1 VQVYNDDRRTR
12 YHSDAEYADKVKKA
26 ARDNYRKGSPRQPS
40 KMAGG
45 LLTQGQER
53 EVFDEDMD
61 HPVVVTSYTVPE
73 AAKALGR
80 SELTFKKWI
89 AEDLVPAPV
98 LHECAKNYRVYSEGE
113 LRAIAT
119 VLAQHEIEF
128 TYYSTKHEQ
137 TRHRLFQ
144 QVQAYRAHSV

>member
-1 VQVYNDDRRTR
+1 M
-12 YHSDAEYADKVKKA
+12 KKA
-26 ARDNYRKGSPRQPS
+26 ARDNYHKSNPRQPS
-40 KMAGG
+40 RVAGG
-45 LLTQGQER
+45 LLIPGQER
-53 EVFDEDMD
+53 EVFDEEMD

-80 SELTFKKWI
+80 SEMTFKKWI
-89 AEDLVPAPV
+89 SDDLVPAPI
-98 LHECAKNYRVYSEGE
+98 LKDTQHGYRIYSEGE
-113 LRAIAT
+113 LRAVAT